1 MRRLALVV
9 LAFSLLS
16 VLFLPA
22 GALPPDR
29 PGDVR
34 LELVDGPW
42 TVHPVEPADLLADGE
57 PRVVLVRVEGRVT
70 PAFLARLDAA
80 GVHVLEPFAGRVLT
94 ARLEPAAVRLPR
106 SLRDRVTFFPLPPAE
121 RRLAPLGRRNVRRAL
136 GELLTPSGT
145 TSRVRLRAF
154 PGGDLAALRSRVEA
168 MGGRVV
174 EELPDGAVIE
184 VQDSLLPRIAAWNE
198 VAWIG
203 PPPARRV
210 PLNDRSRAVVHAT
223 ELASAPYGLDGSGQV
238 AGIWDVGPISPDHP
252 DFGDRVTWPAGEGT
266 PHCANCDHPT
276 HVAGTMVGDGS
287 QSAAE
292 GYADR
297 QYRGMAP
304 AARIVSYDYNGIL
317 SAEYST
323 AFRDHGV
330 RVANNS
336 WGACIDPD
344 EAGCYGCEGFGSYTD
359 EARSFD
365 NTVQSLR
372 SMLVVFAAGNERND
386 DICGFSTERPYLN
399 WTSLTPPSTA
409 KNVVTV
415 GAVWSDGESMTT
427 FSSWGPTRDGRLK
440 PDLVADGQWVTS
452 CDDPDGYTTMAG
464 TSMASPAVA
473 GAALLLRQA
482 IVEDGTTEPSAAALK
497 ALLIHGARDI
507 DGTTGTAPGPD
518 YATGWGLLDIRRSVD
533 LWRDGALE
541 EGTVEDGGEVTFE
554 LPVPADA
561 TEVRVT
567 LAWTDPP
574 ASSLAARKLV
584 HDLDLVVVDPAGNVH
599 YPWTLDPAHPAAP
612 AVRTGP
618 NRADNVEQ
626 VLVDDPV
633 AGTWTVRVG
642 GTSIP
647 AGEQAFALVTT
658 PAGAEANPREQGF
671 RPLAPGNGKEFR
683 ADDAP
688 PRFSWAP
695 GDWDEFRVIVRRGT
709 KKVLTSGKRW
719 LTGTSWTP
727 SGKGWQRILRKL
739 TKGQLNWVIEARVRG
754 QKKAGATTEAR
765 SFSLAPVEVP
775 VIESPE
781 SGSTWAA
788 TGAPPTFTWEGGQAG
803 TFRVTWSASSS
814 MKGKKASGKGYHLSS
829 TTWTPSA
836 AQWAKMARVA
846 RKKGNG
852 SIWVQV
858 LSRDAARRKAA
869 STPVQVRIGD
879 AGN

>member
-9 LAFSLLS
+9 LAL
-16 VLFLPA
+16 VLFLALALPS

-29 PGDVR
+29 PGNVR
-34 LELVDGPW
+34 LELADGPW
-42 TVHPVEPADLLADGE
+42 TVRPVDPAELLEGGE
-57 PRVVLVRVEGRVT
+57 SRVALLRVEGRVT
-70 PAFLARLDAA
+70 PAFLARLETA
-80 GVHVLEPFAGRVLT
+80 GVHVLEPFAGRVL
-94 ARLEPAAVRLPR
+94 AVRLDPAAARLPR
-106 SLRDRVTFFPLPPAE
+106 ALRERVTFLPLPPAE
-121 RRLAPLGRRNVRRAL
+121 RRLAPLGPRSVRRAL
-136 GELLTPSGT
+136 GELVTPSGT
-145 TSRVRLRAF
+145 TSRVRVRAF
-154 PGGDLAALRSRVEA
+154 PGTDVAQLRARIEE
-168 MGGRVV
+168 MGGRLI
-174 EELPDGAVIE
+174 EEMPDGAVVE
-184 VQDSLLPRIAAWNE
+184 VQDSLLVRIAAWNE

-223 ELASAPYGLDGSGQV
+223 ELASAPYELDGSGQV
-238 AGIWDVGPISPDHP
+238 AGVWDVGPVSPDHP
-252 DFGDRVTWPAGEGT
+252 DFGDRVTWPAGQGDA
-266 PHCANCDHPT
+266 HCASCDHPT

-297 QYRGMAP
+297 QFRGMAP
-304 AARIVSYDYNGIL
+304 AARLVSWDYNGIL
-317 SAEYST
+317 SAEYS
-323 AFRDHGV
+323 AAYRDYGV

-336 WGACIDPD
+336 WGACVDPD
-344 EAGCYGCEGFGSYTD
+344 TSGCYGCEGFGAYTD

-372 SMLVVFAAGNERND
+372 SMLVVFAAGNERNA
-386 DICGFSTERPYLN
+386 DICGFSTESPYLN

-415 GAVWSDGESMTT
+415 GAVWRDGETMTS

-482 IVEDGTTEPSAAALK
+482 IVDDGTSEPTAAALK
-497 ALLIHGARDI
+497 ALMIHGARDLT
-507 DGTTGTAPGPD
+507 GTTGTAPGPD
-518 YATGWGLLDIRRSVD
+518 YASGWGVLDIRRSVD
-533 LWRDGALE
+533 LWRDGDLE
-541 EGTVEDGGEVTFE
+541 EGTVEDGGEATFE
-554 LPVPADA
+554 LEVPEGTA
-561 TEVRVT
+561 EVRAT

-574 ASSLAARKLV
+574 ASTLAAKKLV
-584 HDLDLVVVDPAGNVH
+584 HDLDLVLVDPAGNVH
-599 YPWTLDPAHPAAP
+599 YPWSLDPENPAAP

-618 NRADNVEQ
+618 NHADNVEQ
-626 VLVDDPV
+626 VLVENPV
-633 AGTWTVRVG
+633 AGTWTVRVS
-642 GTSIP
+642 GTSVA
-647 AGEQAFALVTT
+647 AGEQPFALVTT
-658 PAGAEANPREQGF
+658 PAGAEANPQEEGF
-671 RPLAPGNGKEFR
+671 RLLAPGNGKEFR

-695 GDWDEFRVIVRRGT
+695 GDWDEFRVVVRMGT
-709 KKVLTSGKRW
+709 KKVLTSGKQW
-719 LTGTSWTP
+719 LSGTSWTP

-739 TKGQLNWVIEARVRG
+739 TKGQLNWVVEARVRG
-754 QKKAGATTEAR
+754 QKKPGATTEAR
-765 SFSLAPVEVP
+765 SLSLAPVEAP

-781 SGSTWAA
+781 SGSAWAA
-788 TGAPPTFTWEGGQAG
+788 TGAPPTFTWDGGQAG
-803 TFRVTWSASSS
+803 TFRVTWSAKSS
-814 MKGKKASGKGYHLSS
+814 MKGKKASGKGYHLSRTS
-829 TTWTPSA
+829 WTPSA
-836 AQWAKMARVA
+836 TQWTKMVKVA

-869 STPVQVRIGD
+869 STPVQIQIGD
-879 AGN
+879 GAD